1 MNWNNSLTSLFFL
14 AKLTKVTFKD
24 TFMFLGI
31 ADCRL
36 VNTYYFFAWYN
47 DFLHLK
53 TKCHIS

>member
-1 MNWNNSLTSLFFL
+1 MFL
-14 AKLTKVTFKD
+14 GGS
-24 TFMFLGI
+24 LGI